1 VRQLPAALAV
11 DASILISAL
20 LGTSA
25 EVVFALAD
33 HASLLTSERAIQE
46 ASRRTELGL
55 RRPDLLPALDE
66 LARIVEVFPV
76 TDPGILAEAE
86 LALRDGTPSR
96 NGSVRDAHLLALAWD
111 ANADIW
117 SHDRDF
123 AGTGVATWSTLNL
136 LRSLAIGS
144 MPPP

>member
-1 VRQLPAALAV
+1 MRQLPSALAV

-25 EVVFALAD
+25 EVVFTLAD
-33 HASLLTSERAIQE
+33 QASLLTTQRAVEE

-66 LARIVEVFPV
+66 LASIIEVIPV
-76 TDPGILAEAE
+76 TDAELLAEAE
-86 LALRDGTPSR
+86 VALRDATPSR

-123 AGTGVATWSTLNL
+123 CGTGVAIWSTLNL
-136 LRSLAIGS
+136 LRALAIDS
-144 MPPP
+144 IRS

>member
-1 VRQLPAALAV
+1 MLFR
-11 DASILISAL
+11 S
-20 LGTSA
+20 
-25 EVVFALAD
+25 
-33 HASLLTSERAIQE
+33 
-46 ASRRTELGL
+46 
-55 RRPDLLPALDE
+55 
-66 LARIVEVFPV
+66 
-76 TDPGILAEAE
+76 
-86 LALRDGTPSR
+86 RDGTPSR